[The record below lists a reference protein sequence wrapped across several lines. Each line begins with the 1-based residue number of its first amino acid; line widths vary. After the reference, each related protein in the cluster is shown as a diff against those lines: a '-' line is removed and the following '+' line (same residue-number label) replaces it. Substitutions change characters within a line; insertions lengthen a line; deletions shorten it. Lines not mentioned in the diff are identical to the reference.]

1 MFHLG
6 WFVGNG
12 YSVQSWGRD
21 WAGTDND
28 DWWSPSLYSDAARAL
43 ERACFDFM
51 VFQDGLMVPDVF
63 GGSMEADLKFAQEIP
78 RSDPTAMVAV
88 LTQVTKNLGYI
99 PTISTSFYPPFM
111 AARMLATLDQLSAG
125 HAGGNLVT
133 SASDRAAQ
141 NFGLDGHHDHDLR
154 YGMAEEWTDLVT
166 RLWDSWEPGAVVM
179 DTENHV
185 FADYTKVHPIHFSG
199 RHYSSRGPLN
209 TPPGPQGRPVI
220 SQAGGSPAGREFGAR
235 FADVIFCVP
244 NGIESMKAYR
254 RDIHERMAKYGRE
267 PGECKIL
274 FMVDPVIGETDQVAR
289 DIAAARAAAKE
300 SDAYVEEHL
309 SVMSYFSGIDFSQFD
324 LDQPM
329 PDLDGKVNAQ
339 QSTMARYQKDAAGKT
354 LRELVI
360 AHNMVATIDLVG
372 SPDTVATRMGE
383 VIDEVGGDGF
393 LLAGPLNRKN
403 IAEITDGL
411 VPALKR
417 KGLTRSSY
425 TGATLRENL
434 RAF

>member
-12 YSVQSWGRD
+12 YSVQSWNRD
-21 WAGTDND
+21 WAGTDNE
-28 DWWSPSLYSDAARAL
+28 DWYSPALYSDAARAL
-43 ERACFDFM
+43 ERAAFDFM
-51 VFQDGLMVPDVF
+51 VFQDGLMVPDIF

-78 RSDPTAMVAV
+78 RSDPTAMVAI
-88 LTQVTKNLGYI
+88 LSQVTKDLGYI

-111 AARMLATLDQLSAG
+111 AARMLTTLDQLSGG

-141 NFGLDGHHDHDLR
+141 NFGFDNHHAHDLR
-154 YGMAEEWTDLVT
+154 YEMAEEWADLVT
-166 RLWDSWEPGAVVM
+166 QLWDSWEPGSVIM
-179 DTENHV
+179 DTEKHV
-185 FADYTKVHPIHFSG
+185 FADYTKVHPIEFEG
-199 RHYSSRGPLN
+199 RFYSSRGPLN

-244 NGIESMKAYR
+244 NGLDSMRAYR
-254 RDIHERMAKYGRE
+254 EDIHRRMEKYGRE

-289 DIAAARAAAKE
+289 DIAAARADAKR

-309 SVMSYFSGIDFSQFD
+309 SVMSYFSGIDFAAFD

-360 AHNMVATIDLVG
+360 EHNMVATIDLVG
-372 SPDTVATRMGE
+372 SPATVAAKMGE
-383 VIDEVGGDGF
+383 VMEEVGGDGF
-393 LLAGPLNRKN
+393 LLSGPLNRKN
-403 IAEITDGL
+403 LAEITDGL
-411 VPALKR
+411 VPELKR
-417 KGLTRSSY
+417 LGLTRPRY
-425 TGATLRENL
+425 TKQTLRENL
-434 RAF
+434 REF